1 MALKEHPFVVT
12 SSFTA
17 DGDTITYDKNVEN
30 RSTAVGKAF
39 KINAAGKAE
48 LVADGDEIV
57 GKVLAVDD
65 DNVMTGAYICGGLRL
80 PIGDSQTVERGTRI
94 VGALG
99 ADDAKGYIKT
109 EPVVPAAAAEL
120 ATDATED
127 HTDSTLT
134 DNATIATAIN
144 ATNTALNSTAEAVN
158 DLRSVVGLTVNRGR
172 GLVVD
177 FDDTDALVALI

>member
-1 MALKEHPFVVT
+1 MTIKEHPFVVT

-17 DGDTITYDKNVEN
+17 DGDTITYNKNLEN

-39 KINAAGKAE
+39 TINADGKAA
-48 LVADGDEIV
+48 LVADGDEVI

-65 DNVMTGAYICGGLRL
+65 DNIMTGAYICGGLRL
-80 PIGDSQTVERGTRI
+80 PLGKNATVARGDKI

-99 ADDAKGYIKT
+99 TRNGKGYVKAI
-109 EPVVPAAAAEL
+109 PAPPEAV
-120 ATDATED
+120 ATDAKED
-127 HTDSTLT
+127 YANSDVQNN
-134 DNATIATAIN
+134 NALDDAIN
-144 ATNTALNSTAEAVN
+144 ATNTALNTTATAVN
-158 DLRSVVGLTVNRGR
+158 SIGEIVNKGR

>member
-17 DGDTITYDKNVEN
+17 DGDTIAYNKNMEN

-39 KINAAGKAE
+39 TLNADGKAE
-48 LVADGDEIV
+48 LVDDGDEII

-80 PIGDSQTVERGTRI
+80 PIGDNQTVARGDKL

-99 ADDAKGYIKT
+99 ANNAKGYVKALSGTLRTLGTPEKT
-109 EPVVPAAAAEL
+109 DHVD
-120 ATDATED
+120 TDLDTPTEVSD
-127 HTDSTLT
+127 
-134 DNATIATAIN
+134 AIN
-144 ATNTALNSTAEAVN
+144 KTNTAVNTTAAAVN
-158 DLRSVVGLTVNRGR
+158 ALGVAVNKGR
-172 GLVVD
+172 GFVVN

>member
-17 DGDTITYDKNVEN
+17 DGTTITYDKNADN

-39 KINAAGKAE
+39 TINADGKAE
-48 LVADGDEIV
+48 LVADGDEVI

-80 PIGDSQTVERGTRI
+80 PIGDGQTVVRGDQI

-99 ADDAKGYIKT
+99 EDNAQGYIKS
-109 EPVVPAAAAEL
+109 VPAPPAAVA
-120 ATDATED
+120 ANSKVNYQDADVANNTDIDDIFNT
-127 HTDSTLT
+127 TNS
-134 DNATIATAIN
+134 AIN
-144 ATNTALNSTAEAVN
+144 RTAVAVN
-158 DLRSVVGLTVNRGR
+158 KLGTIVNKGR

-177 FDDTDALVALI
+177 FDTADALVALI

>member
-17 DGDTITYDKNVEN
+17 DNDTITYNKNAEN

-39 KINAAGKAE
+39 TINDAGKAV
-48 LVADGDEIV
+48 LVADGDEII

-80 PIGDSQTVERGTRI
+80 PLGKNAEVARGDKL

-99 ADDAKGYIKT
+99 ARNAKGYVKT
-109 EPVVPAAAAEL
+109 VPAAPDAVNITDTDYTTTNFADLAA
-120 ATDATED
+120 A
-127 HTDSTLT
+127 
-134 DNATIATAIN
+134 
-144 ATNTALNSTAEAVN
+144 STAVDSVADELSDTADAVN
-158 DLRSVVGLTVNRGR
+158 GLRAIINKGR

>member
-39 KINAAGKAE
+39 TINDDGKAA
-48 LVADGDEIV
+48 LVADGDEII

-80 PIGDSQTVERGTRI
+80 PLGRDAEVARGNKL

-99 ADDAKGYIKT
+99 LRNAKGFVKS
-109 EPVVPAAAAEL
+109 VPAAPEAVGTEAKTDYADTDVAA
-120 ATDATED
+120 
-127 HTDSTLT
+127 LT
-134 DNATIATAIN
+134 DVDDIIN
-144 ATNTALNSTAEAVN
+144 TTNTALNATATAVN
-158 DLRSVVGLTVNRGR
+158 ALGAIVNKGR

>member
-12 SSFTA
+12 SSFSA
-17 DGDTITYDKNVEN
+17 DGDTITYDKNAEN

-39 KINAAGKAE
+39 KINDDGKAE

-65 DNVMTGAYICGGLRL
+65 DNVITGAYICGGLRL
-80 PIGDSQTVERGTRI
+80 PLGNGETVARGNKL

-99 ADDAKGYIKT
+99 ENSAKGYVKA
-109 EPVVPAAAAEL
+109 VAAAP
-120 ATDATED
+120 
-127 HTDSTLT
+127 
-134 DNATIATAIN
+134 
-144 ATNTALNSTAEAVN
+144 EAVSITDTDYTTTN
-158 DLRSVVGLTVNRGR
+158 FANHAAASEAVDSVVDELSGTAAAVNTLGEIVNKGR

-177 FDDTDALVALI
+177 FDDADALVALI

>member
-17 DGDTITYDKNVEN
+17 DNDTITYNKNAEN

-39 KINAAGKAE
+39 TINDEGKAV
-48 LVADGDEIV
+48 LVADGDEII

-80 PIGDSQTVERGTRI
+80 PLGKNAEVARGDKL

-99 ADDAKGYIKT
+99 TRNAKGYVKT
-109 EPVVPAAAAEL
+109 VPAAPDAVSAD
-120 ATDATED
+120 AKTDYAD
-127 HTDSTLT
+127 TDISALT
-134 DNATIATAIN
+134 DIDDIIN
-144 ATNTALNSTAEAVN
+144 TTNTALNATTTALNALGAV
-158 DLRSVVGLTVNRGR
+158 VHKGR

>member
-17 DGDTITYDKNVEN
+17 DGDTITYDKNAEN

-39 KINAAGKAE
+39 TINGDGKAV
-48 LVADGDEIV
+48 LVADGDEII

-80 PIGDSQTVERGTRI
+80 PLGRDAEVARGDKL

-99 ADDAKGYIKT
+99 SRSAKGFVK
-109 EPVVPAAAAEL
+109 PVPAAPEAVSAD
-120 ATDATED
+120 AKTDYAD
-127 HTDSTLT
+127 TDVTALT
-134 DNATIATAIN
+134 DVDDIIN
-144 ATNTALNSTAEAVN
+144 TTNTALNATSTAVN
-158 DLRSVVGLTVNRGR
+158 ALGAIVNKGR

-177 FDDTDALVALI
+177 FDETDALVALI

>member
-17 DGDTITYDKNVEN
+17 DGDTITYDKNAEN

-39 KINAAGKAE
+39 TINDDGKAA
-48 LVADGDEIV
+48 LVADGDEII

-80 PIGDSQTVERGTRI
+80 PLGKDATVARGNKL

-99 ADDAKGYIKT
+99 ARNAKGFVKS
-109 EPVVPAAAAEL
+109 VPAAPEAVSTEAK
-120 ATDATED
+120 TDYAD
-127 HTDSTLT
+127 TDVTALT
-134 DNATIATAIN
+134 DVDDIIN
-144 ATNTALNSTAEAVN
+144 TTNTALNATATAVN
-158 DLRSVVGLTVNRGR
+158 ALGAIVNKGR